1 MNPFKKQF
9 FNPQGSNKFPQE
21 MLEFLNQNTITGINI
36 SYDPVQAGI
45 IYDIS
50 YHEQRTFAETLNL
63 LAQLSNERNERKGFN
78 DDDKFMKEIYEQ
90 LKDDWEE
97 GLPNKELAE
106 KNAEKFLKIWTLNRK
121 LAMIALMHSELSEAV
136 EGIRKGINDDKL
148 PHRKGEEVEIA
159 DCLERIFHY
168 FGSWGHD
175 FQAHT
180 EKTAYN
186 ETRPYKH
193 GKQV

>member
-1 MNPFKKQF
+1 MEILMEPLKKQF
-9 FNPQGSNKFPQE
+9 FNPQGSNTFPQE

-36 SYDPVQAGI
+36 SYNPVQAGI

-78 DDDKFMKEIYEQ
+78 DDDKFMFKVYDFLQDASEAGITHP
-90 LKDDWEE
+90 D
-97 GLPNKELAE
+97 E
-106 KNAEKFLKIWTLNRK
+106 KQFLKIWTLNRK

-136 EGIRKGINDDKL
+136 EGIRKDLQDDKL
-148 PHRKGEEVEIA
+148 PHRKSEEVELA
-159 DCLERIFHY
+159 DCLERMCHY
-168 FGSWGHD
+168 FGFWGHD

-180 EKTAYN
+180 AKTAFN
-186 ETRPYKH
+186 ESRPYKH
-193 GKQV
+193 GKNI